1 MANADQWNNPRSDAV
16 KRIAIIDGHPDPS
29 PSRFGHAI
37 VSAYADAARDA
48 GHDVRVIRLAG
59 QNIPIL
65 ESRKQWIE
73 EDVPET
79 VRAGQDAIKWAEHIV
94 FYYPLWMGDMPALLK
109 AFIEQAF
116 RPNFALDY
124 GDEGSKQM
132 PKKLLRG
139 RSARLIVSMGMPALF
154 YRAYYASH
162 SVRSFRRNILEL
174 TGIDPVTTS
183 LIGNVDSSEKHRLRW
198 LKKVAALGTAGD

>member
-1 MANADQWNNPRSDAV
+1 M

-29 PSRFGHAI
+29 PNRFGHAI
-37 VSAYADAARDA
+37 VSAYADAARRA
-48 GHDVRVIRLAG
+48 GHDVKVIRLGG
-59 QNIPIL
+59 QAIPIL
-65 ESRKQWIE
+65 ESRKQWLE
-73 EDVPET
+73 EDVPAA
-79 VRAGQDAIKWAEHIV
+79 VRPGQDAIKWAQHIV

-124 GDEGSKQM
+124 GDEGNRKM
-132 PKKLLRG
+132 PRKLLRG

-174 TGIDPVTTS
+174 TGIDPVATS
-183 LIGNVDSSEKHRLRW
+183 LIGNVDGGDAHRKRW
-198 LKKVAALGTAGD
+198 LGKIAEHGAAGN

>member
-1 MANADQWNNPRSDAV
+1 M
-16 KRIAIIDGHPDPS
+16 KRIAVIDGHPDPS

-37 VSAYADAARDA
+37 VSAYADAAREA
-48 GHDVRVIRLAG
+48 GHDVRVIRLAEHD
-59 QNIPIL
+59 IPIL
-65 ESRKQWIE
+65 QSRKQWLE
-73 EDVPET
+73 EDVPAG
-79 VRAGQDAIKWAEHIV
+79 VRPGQDAIKWAQHIV

-124 GDEGSKQM
+124 GVEGSAQI
-132 PKKLLRG
+132 PKKLLRD
-139 RSARLIVSMGMPALF
+139 RSARLIVTMGMPALF
-154 YRAYYASH
+154 YRAYFASH

-183 LIGNVDSSEKHRLRW
+183 LIGNVDGSARHRDRW
-198 LKKVAALGTAGD
+198 LKKIAAHGAAGD

>member
-1 MANADQWNNPRSDAV
+1 M
-16 KRIAIIDGHPDPS
+16 KRITVIDGHPDPS

-37 VSAYADAARDA
+37 ASAYADAARAA

-59 QNIPIL
+59 RNIPIL
-65 ESRKQWIE
+65 ESRKQWLE
-73 EDVPET
+73 EDVPAA
-79 VRAGQDAIKWAEHIV
+79 VRPGQEAIKWAQHIV

-124 GDEGSKQM
+124 GDEGNKQM

-139 RSARLIVSMGMPALF
+139 RSARLIVTMGMPALF

-174 TGIDPVTTS
+174 TGIDPVATS
-183 LIGNVDSSEKHRLRW
+183 LIGNVDRSEGHRKRW
-198 LKKVAALGTAGD
+198 LEKIAAHGAAGD

>member
-1 MANADQWNNPRSDAV
+1 M
-16 KRIAIIDGHPDPS
+16 KRIAVIDGHPDPS

-37 VSAYADAARDA
+37 AAAYAEAARAA
-48 GHDVRVIRLAG
+48 GHDVREIRLAG

-65 ESRKQWIE
+65 ESRKQWLE
-73 EDVPET
+73 EDVPAS
-79 VRAGQDAIKWAEHIV
+79 VRPGQDAIKWAQHII

-124 GDEGSKQM
+124 GEEGSGKM
-132 PKKLLRG
+132 PEKLLRG

-162 SVRSFRRNILEL
+162 SVRSFRRIILEL

-183 LIGNVDSSEKHRLRW
+183 LIGNVDRSEKHRERW
-198 LKKVAALGTAGD
+198 LKKIAAHGAAGD

>member
-1 MANADQWNNPRSDAV
+1 M
-16 KRIAIIDGHPDPS
+16 KRIAVIDGHPDPS

-37 VSAYADAARDA
+37 ASAYAEAARAA
-48 GHDVRVIRLAG
+48 GHDVREIRLAG
-59 QNIPIL
+59 RNIPIL
-65 ESRKQWIE
+65 ESRKQWLE
-73 EDVPET
+73 EDVPAA
-79 VRAGQDAIKWAEHIV
+79 VRPGQEAIKWAQHIV

-124 GDEGSKQM
+124 GDEGNKQM

-139 RSARLIVSMGMPALF
+139 RSARLIVTMGMPALF

-183 LIGNVDSSEKHRLRW
+183 LIGNVDSGEKHRLRW
-198 LKKVAALGTAGD
+198 LKKVAALGAAGD

>member
-1 MANADQWNNPRSDAV
+1 M
-16 KRIAIIDGHPDPS
+16 KRIAVIDAHPDSS

-37 VSAYADAARDA
+37 VSAYAEAARAA
-48 GHDVRVIRLAG
+48 GHEVREIRLAG

-73 EDVPET
+73 DDVPNA
-79 VRAGQDAIKWAEHIV
+79 VRPGQDAIKWAQHIV

-124 GDEGSKQM
+124 GEEGSRQM
-132 PKKLLRG
+132 PKKLLEG
-139 RSARLIVSMGMPALF
+139 RSARLIVTMGMPALF

-162 SVRSFRRNILEL
+162 SVRSFERNILKL
-174 TGIDPVTTS
+174 TGIAPVTTS
-183 LIGNVDSSEKHRLRW
+183 LIGNVDRSEGHRQRW
-198 LKKVAALGTAGD
+198 LKKIAAHGAAGD